1 MKKIILLLGILF
13 VTSTVAQAACEYN
26 CVEPY
31 DLNNKFRTF
40 VGAVSGVNTIVENVA
55 EGMLTKEVFKVASA
69 DDLKVDLKS
78 RSAKDLKNGIFKSFE
93 LSGKNVLVN
102 DIHLVSLDLKT
113 LCDFNY
119 VKQTDNGV
127 VFVED
132 MPMSFDVVMDQ
143 DSINKSLTHPRYRQV
158 IDDFNKIAASYALGF
173 RVNSTKVAIKANKF
187 YFIVGMNIPHVRKEQ
202 KVVFES
208 DLRVKNGK
216 FDLSQTKLV
225 SGKLRLDVK
234 KIDFLMN
241 YLNPLEYSVKF
252 LDGHNAKVNVK
263 NMNIDENV
271 LYVDGIVILPKN

>member
-13 VTSTVAQAACEYN
+13 VASTTAQAACDYN

-31 DLNNKFRTF
+31 DLNNKFYTF
-40 VGAVSGVNTIVENVA
+40 VGAVSGVNTVVENSV
-55 EGMLTKEVFKVASA
+55 GGLLTKQVLKVASA
-69 DDLKVDLKS
+69 DDLKVDLNS
-78 RSAKDLKNGIFKSFE
+78 RSARDLKNGIFKSFE

-102 DIHLVSLDLKT
+102 DIHLVSLALKT
-113 LCDFNY
+113 LCNFNY
-119 VKQTDNGV
+119 VKPVNNDV

-158 IDDFNKIAASYALGF
+158 VADFNKIAASYALGF

-208 DLRVKNGK
+208 DLRVRNGK

-225 SGKLRLDVK
+225 SGNLRLDVK

-263 NMNIDENV
+263 NMKVEENV
-271 LYVDGIVILPKN
+271 LYADGVVILPKN

>member
-13 VTSTVAQAACEYN
+13 VASTTAQAACDYN
-26 CVEPY
+26 CVAPY
-31 DLNNKFRTF
+31 DLNGKFRTF

-102 DIHLVSLDLKT
+102 DIHLVSLNLKT

-119 VKQTDNGV
+119 VRPVDNDV

-143 DSINKSLTHPRYRQV
+143 DSINKSLTHPRYRQA
-158 IDDFNKIAASYALGF
+158 IADFNKIAASYALGF

-234 KIDFLMN
+234 KIDFLIN

-252 LDGHNAKVNVK
+252 LDGRNAKVNVK
-263 NMNIDENV
+263 NLEINENV
-271 LYVDGIVILPKN
+271 LYADGIVIIPKN